1 MGMAHRHGCAQVRMV
16 SMRVAIR
23 GPARRAELRS
33 GYACAPFRPPPRRR
47 RGLLPKT
54 RVLMGMPQTLEPP
67 LPRAAPTAT
76 EEAFLYIFKPQK
88 CQTFRGRRQQARARG
103 DYVVFLN
110 NDTIVTA
117 QW

>member
-1 MGMAHRHGCAQVRMV
+1 MV
-16 SMRVAIR
+16 SLRVAIG

-33 GYACAPFRPPPRRR
+33 GYACAAFRPPPRRR
-47 RGLLPKT
+47 RGLLPGA

-88 CQTFRGRRQQARARG
+88 CQTFRGRRQVGIQNKRNEIG
-103 DYVVFLN
+103 DREAGNVGRQKLPL
-110 NDTIVTA
+110 TLPS
-117 QW
+117 